1 MRLLFVRHGD
11 PDYKN
16 DCLNEIGLREARAL
30 AALGPQIGWGTCFV
44 SPLGRAQETAA
55 VVLGRAV
62 PGAHGA
68 AAAVGCTD
76 LSLRGD
82 DDVFVRAG
90 LRERGAGFGASSTGL
105 GARGAGFGASSTGL
119 GERGAGFG
127 ASSTGLGARGAAAGN
142 DGAVGCGTD
151 AAGRNPGSSGEDLI
165 KTLDWLQEFP
175 AQVDP
180 GAARLLNDAF
190 CFKKNEDG
198 TVKKRVVWDMYPAY
212 YHEHPAYS
220 DYNAWRTTPVAG
232 YSDTVSVYDGI
243 IRSFDEFLAERG
255 YVREGR
261 HYRVEKESTETI
273 TFFCHFGVTCVLLSH
288 MWNVSPFVPLQSLC
302 MPTSS
307 VTEVY
312 SEERQKGIAHFRAT
326 RIGDTTHLTMAGLKP
341 ERLPHSALFAEV
353 YSDFSQRHD

>member
-11 PDYKN
+11 PDYKK
-16 DCLNEIGLREARAL
+16 DCLNEVGLREARAL

-55 VVLGRAV
+55 IVLGRAV
-62 PGAHGA
+62 PGAHGV

-76 LSLRGD
+76 LSMRDTGSNALGAD
-82 DDVFVRAG
+82 ASGAG
-90 LRERGAGFGASSTGL
+90 LL
-105 GARGAGFGASSTGL
+105 
-119 GERGAGFG
+119 
-127 ASSTGLGARGAAAGN
+127 
-142 DGAVGCGTD
+142 
-151 AAGRNPGSSGEDLI
+151 

-180 GAARLLNDAF
+180 GAAELLQDAF
-190 CFKKNEDG
+190 CFKKNADG
-198 TVKKRVVWDMYPAY
+198 SPKNRVVWDMYPAY
-212 YHEHPAYS
+212 YHEHPTYS
-220 DYNAWRTTPVAG
+220 DYNEWRTTPVALH
-232 YSDTVSVYDGI
+232 SDAVSVYDRI

-261 HYRVEKESTETI
+261 HYRVERENTETI
-273 TFFCHFGVTCVLLSH
+273 TFFCHFGVSCVLLSRL
-288 MWNVSPFVPLQSLC
+288 WNVSPFVPLQSLC

-307 VTEVY
+307 VTELY
-312 SEERQKGIAHFRAT
+312 TEERQKGIAHFRTT

>member
-16 DCLNEIGLREARAL
+16 DCLNEIGVREARAL

-55 VVLGRAV
+55 IVLGRAV
-62 PGAHGA
+62 PGAHGV

-76 LSLRGD
+76 LSMRDTGSNALGAD
-82 DDVFVRAG
+82 ASGAG
-90 LRERGAGFGASSTGL
+90 LL
-105 GARGAGFGASSTGL
+105 
-119 GERGAGFG
+119 
-127 ASSTGLGARGAAAGN
+127 
-142 DGAVGCGTD
+142 
-151 AAGRNPGSSGEDLI
+151 

-180 GAARLLNDAF
+180 GAAELLQDAF
-190 CFKKNEDG
+190 CFKKNADG
-198 TVKKRVVWDMYPAY
+198 SPKNRVVWDMYPAY

-220 DYNAWRTTPVAG
+220 DYNAWRITPVAG
-232 YSDTVSVYDGI
+232 HSDAVSVYDRI

-261 HYRVEKESTETI
+261 HYRVERENTETI
-273 TFFCHFGVTCVLLSH
+273 SFFCHFGVSCVLLSRL
-288 MWNVSPFVPLQSLC
+288 WNVSPFVPLQSLC

-307 VTEVY
+307 VTELY
-312 SEERQKGIAHFRAT
+312 TEERQKGIAHFRTT

>member
-16 DCLNEIGLREARAL
+16 DCLNEIGVREARAL

-55 VVLGRAV
+55 IVLGRAV
-62 PGAHGA
+62 PGAHGV

-76 LSLRGD
+76 LSMRDTGSNALGAD
-82 DDVFVRAG
+82 ASGAG
-90 LRERGAGFGASSTGL
+90 LL
-105 GARGAGFGASSTGL
+105 
-119 GERGAGFG
+119 
-127 ASSTGLGARGAAAGN
+127 
-142 DGAVGCGTD
+142 
-151 AAGRNPGSSGEDLI
+151 

-180 GAARLLNDAF
+180 GAAELLQDVF
-190 CFKKNEDG
+190 CFMKNADG
-198 TVKKRVVWDMYPAY
+198 SPKNRVVWDMYPAY

-220 DYNAWRTTPVAG
+220 DYNEWRTTPVALH
-232 YSDTVSVYDGI
+232 SDAVSVYDRI

-261 HYRVEKESTETI
+261 HYRVERENTETI
-273 TFFCHFGVTCVLLSH
+273 TFFCHFGVSCVLLSRL
-288 MWNVSPFVPLQSLC
+288 WNVSPFVPLQSLC

-307 VTEVY
+307 VTELY
-312 SEERQKGIAHFRAT
+312 TEERQKGIAHFRTT

>member
-16 DCLNEIGLREARAL
+16 DCLNEIGMREARAL

-55 VVLGRAV
+55 IVLGRAV
-62 PGAHGA
+62 PGAHGV

-76 LSLRGD
+76 LSMRDTGSNALGAD
-82 DDVFVRAG
+82 ASGAG
-90 LRERGAGFGASSTGL
+90 LL
-105 GARGAGFGASSTGL
+105 
-119 GERGAGFG
+119 
-127 ASSTGLGARGAAAGN
+127 
-142 DGAVGCGTD
+142 
-151 AAGRNPGSSGEDLI
+151 

-180 GAARLLNDAF
+180 GAAELLQDAF
-190 CFKKNEDG
+190 YFKKNADG
-198 TVKKRVVWDMYPAY
+198 SPKNRVVWDMYPAY

-220 DYNAWRTTPVAG
+220 DYNEWRTTPVALH
-232 YSDTVSVYDGI
+232 SDAVSVYDRI

-261 HYRVEKESTETI
+261 HYRVERENTETI
-273 TFFCHFGVTCVLLSH
+273 TFFCHFGVTCVMLSH
-288 MWNVSPFVPLQSLC
+288 LWNVSPFVPLQSLC

-307 VTEVY
+307 VTELY
-312 SEERQKGIAHFRAT
+312 TEERQKGIAHFRAT

>member
-16 DCLNEIGLREARAL
+16 DCLNEIGMREARAL

-55 VVLGRAV
+55 IVLGRAV
-62 PGAHGA
+62 PGAHGV

-76 LSLRGD
+76 LSMRDTGSNALGAD
-82 DDVFVRAG
+82 ASGAG
-90 LRERGAGFGASSTGL
+90 LL
-105 GARGAGFGASSTGL
+105 
-119 GERGAGFG
+119 
-127 ASSTGLGARGAAAGN
+127 
-142 DGAVGCGTD
+142 
-151 AAGRNPGSSGEDLI
+151 

-180 GAARLLNDAF
+180 GAAELLQDAF
-190 CFKKNEDG
+190 YFKKNADG
-198 TVKKRVVWDMYPAY
+198 SPKNRVVWDMYPAY

-220 DYNAWRTTPVAG
+220 DYNEWRTTPVALH
-232 YSDTVSVYDGI
+232 SDAVSVYDRI

-261 HYRVEKESTETI
+261 HYRVERENTETI
-273 TFFCHFGVTCVLLSH
+273 TFFCHFGVSCVLLSRL
-288 MWNVSPFVPLQSLC
+288 WNVSPFVPLQSLC

-307 VTEVY
+307 VTELY
-312 SEERQKGIAHFRAT
+312 TEERQKGIAHFRAT

>member
-16 DCLNEIGLREARAL
+16 DCLNEIGVREARAL

-55 VVLGRAV
+55 IVLGRAV
-62 PGAHGA
+62 PGAHGV

-76 LSLRGD
+76 LSMRDTGSNALGAD
-82 DDVFVRAG
+82 ASGAG
-90 LRERGAGFGASSTGL
+90 LL
-105 GARGAGFGASSTGL
+105 
-119 GERGAGFG
+119 
-127 ASSTGLGARGAAAGN
+127 
-142 DGAVGCGTD
+142 
-151 AAGRNPGSSGEDLI
+151 

-180 GAARLLNDAF
+180 GAAELLQDAF
-190 CFKKNEDG
+190 YFKKNADG
-198 TVKKRVVWDMYPAY
+198 SPKNRVVWDMYPAY

-220 DYNAWRTTPVAG
+220 DYNEWRTTPVALH
-232 YSDTVSVYDGI
+232 SDAVSVYDRI

-261 HYRVEKESTETI
+261 HYRVERENTETI
-273 TFFCHFGVTCVLLSH
+273 TFFCHFGVSCVLLSRL
-288 MWNVSPFVPLQSLC
+288 WNVSPFVPLQSLC

-307 VTEVY
+307 VTELY
-312 SEERQKGIAHFRAT
+312 TEERQKGIAHFRTT

-341 ERLPHSALFAEV
+341 ERPPHSALFAEV

>member
-16 DCLNEIGLREARAL
+16 DCLNEIGMREARAL

-55 VVLGRAV
+55 IVLGRAV
-62 PGAHGA
+62 PGAHGV

-90 LRERGAGFGASSTGL
+90 LEARGADAF
-105 GARGAGFGASSTGL
+105 GARGAGPDSSAS
-119 GERGAGFG
+119 
-127 ASSTGLGARGAAAGN
+127 
-142 DGAVGCGTD
+142 D
-151 AAGRNPGSSGEDLI
+151 AADGGPGTSGEDLI
-165 KTLDWLQEFP
+165 RTLDWLQEFP
-175 AQVDP
+175 AQVDS
-180 GAARLLNDAF
+180 GAAELLQDAF
-190 CFKKNEDG
+190 CFKKNADG
-198 TVKKRVVWDMYPAY
+198 SPKNRVVWDMYPAY

-220 DYNAWRTTPVAG
+220 DYNEWRTTPVALH
-232 YSDTVSVYDGI
+232 SDAVSVYDRI

-261 HYRVEKESTETI
+261 HYRVERENTETI
-273 TFFCHFGVTCVLLSH
+273 TFFCHFGVSCVLLSRL
-288 MWNVSPFVPLQSLC
+288 WNVSPFVPLQSLC

-307 VTEVY
+307 VTELY
-312 SEERQKGIAHFRAT
+312 TEERQKGIAHFRAT

>member
-16 DCLNEIGLREARAL
+16 DCLNEIGVREARAL
-30 AALGPQIGWGTCFV
+30 AALSPQIGWGTCFV

-55 VVLGRAV
+55 IVLGRAV
-62 PGAHGA
+62 PGAHGV

-76 LSLRGD
+76 LSMRDTGSNALGAD
-82 DDVFVRAG
+82 ASGAG
-90 LRERGAGFGASSTGL
+90 LL
-105 GARGAGFGASSTGL
+105 
-119 GERGAGFG
+119 
-127 ASSTGLGARGAAAGN
+127 
-142 DGAVGCGTD
+142 
-151 AAGRNPGSSGEDLI
+151 

-180 GAARLLNDAF
+180 GAAELLQDAF
-190 CFKKNEDG
+190 CFKKNADG
-198 TVKKRVVWDMYPAY
+198 SPKNRVVWDMYPAY

-220 DYNAWRTTPVAG
+220 DYNEWRTTPVALH
-232 YSDTVSVYDGI
+232 SDAVSVYDRI

-261 HYRVEKESTETI
+261 HYRVERENTETI
-273 TFFCHFGVTCVLLSH
+273 TFFCHFGVSCVLLSRL
-288 MWNVSPFVPLQSLC
+288 WNVSPFVPLQSLC

-307 VTEVY
+307 VTELY
-312 SEERQKGIAHFRAT
+312 TEERQKGVAHFRAT

>member
-16 DCLNEIGLREARAL
+16 DCLNEIGVREARAL

-55 VVLGRAV
+55 IVLGRAV
-62 PGAHGA
+62 PGAHGV

-76 LSLRGD
+76 LSMRDTGSNALGAD
-82 DDVFVRAG
+82 ASGAG
-90 LRERGAGFGASSTGL
+90 LL
-105 GARGAGFGASSTGL
+105 
-119 GERGAGFG
+119 
-127 ASSTGLGARGAAAGN
+127 
-142 DGAVGCGTD
+142 
-151 AAGRNPGSSGEDLI
+151 

-180 GAARLLNDAF
+180 GAAELLQDAF
-190 CFKKNEDG
+190 YFKKNADG
-198 TVKKRVVWDMYPAY
+198 SPKNRVVWDMYPAY

-220 DYNAWRTTPVAG
+220 DYNEWRTTPVALH
-232 YSDTVSVYDGI
+232 SDAVSVYDRI

-261 HYRVEKESTETI
+261 HYRVERENTETI
-273 TFFCHFGVTCVLLSH
+273 TFFCHFAVSCVLLSRL
-288 MWNVSPFVPLQSLC
+288 WNVSPFVPLQSLC

-307 VTEVY
+307 VTELY
-312 SEERQKGIAHFRAT
+312 TEERQKGIAHFRTT

>member
-11 PDYKN
+11 PDYKK
-16 DCLNEIGLREARAL
+16 DCLNEIGVREARAL

-55 VVLGRAV
+55 IVLGRAV
-62 PGAHGA
+62 PGAHGV

-76 LSLRGD
+76 LSMRD
-82 DDVFVRAG
+82 
-90 LRERGAGFGASSTGL
+90 TGSNAL
-105 GARGAGFGASSTGL
+105 GA
-119 GERGAGFG
+119 
-127 ASSTGLGARGAAAGN
+127 
-142 DGAVGCGTD
+142 D
-151 AAGRNPGSSGEDLI
+151 ASGEDLI
-165 KTLDWLQEFP
+165 RTLDWLQEFP

-180 GAARLLNDAF
+180 GAADLLQDAF

-198 TVKKRVVWDMYPAY
+198 TIKRRVVWDMYPAY

-220 DYNAWRTTPVAG
+220 DYNEWRTTPVALH
-232 YSDTVSVYDGI
+232 SDAVSVYDRI

-261 HYRVEKESTETI
+261 HYRVERENTETI
-273 TFFCHFGVTCVLLSH
+273 TFFCHFGVSCVLLSRL
-288 MWNVSPFVPLQSLC
+288 WNVSPFVPLQSLC

-307 VTEVY
+307 VTELY
-312 SEERQKGIAHFRAT
+312 TEERQKGIAHFRTT

>member
-16 DCLNEIGLREARAL
+16 DCLNEIGVREARAL

-55 VVLGRAV
+55 IVLGRAV
-62 PGAHGA
+62 PGAHGV

-76 LSLRGD
+76 LSMRDTGSNALGAD
-82 DDVFVRAG
+82 ASGAG
-90 LRERGAGFGASSTGL
+90 LL
-105 GARGAGFGASSTGL
+105 
-119 GERGAGFG
+119 
-127 ASSTGLGARGAAAGN
+127 
-142 DGAVGCGTD
+142 
-151 AAGRNPGSSGEDLI
+151 

-180 GAARLLNDAF
+180 GAAELLQDAF
-190 CFKKNEDG
+190 CFKKNADG
-198 TVKKRVVWDMYPAY
+198 SPKNRVVWDMYPAY

-220 DYNAWRTTPVAG
+220 DYNEWRTTPVALH
-232 YSDTVSVYDGI
+232 SDAVSVYDRI

-261 HYRVEKESTETI
+261 HYRVERENTETI
-273 TFFCHFGVTCVLLSH
+273 TFFCHFGVSCILLSRL
-288 MWNVSPFVPLQSLC
+288 WNVSPFVPLQSLC

-307 VTEVY
+307 VTELY
-312 SEERQKGIAHFRAT
+312 TEERQKGIAHFRTT

>member
-16 DCLNEIGLREARAL
+16 DCLNEIGVREARAL

-55 VVLGRAV
+55 IVLGRAV

-76 LSLRGD
+76 LSMRDTGSNALGAD
-82 DDVFVRAG
+82 ASGAG
-90 LRERGAGFGASSTGL
+90 LL
-105 GARGAGFGASSTGL
+105 
-119 GERGAGFG
+119 
-127 ASSTGLGARGAAAGN
+127 
-142 DGAVGCGTD
+142 
-151 AAGRNPGSSGEDLI
+151 

-180 GAARLLNDAF
+180 GAAELLQDAF
-190 CFKKNEDG
+190 CFKKNADG
-198 TVKKRVVWDMYPAY
+198 SPKNRVVWDMYPAY

-220 DYNAWRTTPVAG
+220 DYNEWRTTPVALH
-232 YSDTVSVYDGI
+232 SDAVSVYDRI

-261 HYRVEKESTETI
+261 HYRVERENTETI
-273 TFFCHFGVTCVLLSH
+273 TFFCHFGVSCVLLSRL
-288 MWNVSPFVPLQSLC
+288 WNVSPFVPLQSLC

-307 VTEVY
+307 VTELY
-312 SEERQKGIAHFRAT
+312 TEERQKGIAHFRTT

>member
-16 DCLNEIGLREARAL
+16 DCLNEIGVREARAL

-55 VVLGRAV
+55 IVLGRAV
-62 PGAHGA
+62 PGAHGV

-76 LSLRGD
+76 LSMRDTGSNALGAD
-82 DDVFVRAG
+82 ASGAG
-90 LRERGAGFGASSTGL
+90 LL
-105 GARGAGFGASSTGL
+105 
-119 GERGAGFG
+119 
-127 ASSTGLGARGAAAGN
+127 
-142 DGAVGCGTD
+142 
-151 AAGRNPGSSGEDLI
+151 

-180 GAARLLNDAF
+180 GAAELLQDAF
-190 CFKKNEDG
+190 YFKKNADG
-198 TVKKRVVWDMYPAY
+198 SPKNRVVWDMYPAY

-220 DYNAWRTTPVAG
+220 DYNEWRTTPVALH
-232 YSDTVSVYDGI
+232 SDAVSVYDRI

-261 HYRVEKESTETI
+261 HYRVERENTETI
-273 TFFCHFGVTCVLLSH
+273 TFFCHFGVSCVLLSRL
-288 MWNVSPFVPLQSLC
+288 WNVSPFVPLQSLC

>member
-16 DCLNEIGLREARAL
+16 DCLNEIGVREARAL

-55 VVLGRAV
+55 IVLGRAV
-62 PGAHGA
+62 PGAHGV

-76 LSLRGD
+76 LSMRDTGSNALGAD
-82 DDVFVRAG
+82 ASGAG
-90 LRERGAGFGASSTGL
+90 LL
-105 GARGAGFGASSTGL
+105 
-119 GERGAGFG
+119 
-127 ASSTGLGARGAAAGN
+127 
-142 DGAVGCGTD
+142 
-151 AAGRNPGSSGEDLI
+151 

-180 GAARLLNDAF
+180 GAAELLQDAF
-190 CFKKNEDG
+190 YFKKNADG
-198 TVKKRVVWDMYPAY
+198 SPKNRVVWDMYPAY

-220 DYNAWRTTPVAG
+220 DYNEWRTTPVALH
-232 YSDTVSVYDGI
+232 SDAVSVYDRI

-273 TFFCHFGVTCVLLSH
+273 TFFCHFGVSCVLLSRL
-288 MWNVSPFVPLQSLC
+288 WNVSPFVPLQSLC
-302 MPTSS
+302 MPPSS
-307 VTEVY
+307 VTELY
-312 SEERQKGIAHFRAT
+312 TEERQKGIAHFRTT

>member
-1 MRLLFVRHGD
+1 MRLLLVRHGD

-16 DCLNEIGLREARAL
+16 DCLNEIGMREARAL

-55 VVLGRAV
+55 IVLGRAV
-62 PGAHGA
+62 PGAHGV

-76 LSLRGD
+76 LSMRDTGSNALGAD
-82 DDVFVRAG
+82 ASGAG
-90 LRERGAGFGASSTGL
+90 LL
-105 GARGAGFGASSTGL
+105 
-119 GERGAGFG
+119 
-127 ASSTGLGARGAAAGN
+127 
-142 DGAVGCGTD
+142 
-151 AAGRNPGSSGEDLI
+151 

-180 GAARLLNDAF
+180 GAAELLQDAF
-190 CFKKNEDG
+190 YFKKNADG
-198 TVKKRVVWDMYPAY
+198 SPKNRVVWDMYPAY

-220 DYNAWRTTPVAG
+220 DYNEWRTTPVALH
-232 YSDTVSVYDGI
+232 SDAVSVYDRI

-261 HYRVEKESTETI
+261 HYRVERENTETI
-273 TFFCHFGVTCVLLSH
+273 TFFCHFGVSCVLLSRL
-288 MWNVSPFVPLQSLC
+288 WNVSPFVPLQSLC

-307 VTEVY
+307 VTELY
-312 SEERQKGIAHFRAT
+312 TEERQKGIAHFRTT

>member
-16 DCLNEIGLREARAL
+16 DCLNEIGMREARAL

-55 VVLGRAV
+55 IVLGRAV
-62 PGAHGA
+62 PGAHGV

-76 LSLRGD
+76 LSMRDTGSNALGAD
-82 DDVFVRAG
+82 ASGAG
-90 LRERGAGFGASSTGL
+90 LL
-105 GARGAGFGASSTGL
+105 
-119 GERGAGFG
+119 
-127 ASSTGLGARGAAAGN
+127 
-142 DGAVGCGTD
+142 
-151 AAGRNPGSSGEDLI
+151 

-180 GAARLLNDAF
+180 GAAELLQDAF
-190 CFKKNEDG
+190 YFKKNADG
-198 TVKKRVVWDMYPAY
+198 SPKNRVVWDMYPAY

-220 DYNAWRTTPVAG
+220 DYNEWRTTPVALH
-232 YSDTVSVYDGI
+232 SDAVSVYDRI

-261 HYRVEKESTETI
+261 HYRVERENTETI
-273 TFFCHFGVTCVLLSH
+273 TFFCHFGVSCILLSRL
-288 MWNVSPFVPLQSLC
+288 WNVSPFVPLQSLC

>member
-11 PDYKN
+11 PDYKK
-16 DCLNEIGLREARAL
+16 DCLNEIGVREARAL

-55 VVLGRAV
+55 IVLGRAV
-62 PGAHGA
+62 PGAHGV

-76 LSLRGD
+76 LSMRDTGSNALGAD
-82 DDVFVRAG
+82 ASGAG
-90 LRERGAGFGASSTGL
+90 LL
-105 GARGAGFGASSTGL
+105 
-119 GERGAGFG
+119 
-127 ASSTGLGARGAAAGN
+127 
-142 DGAVGCGTD
+142 
-151 AAGRNPGSSGEDLI
+151 

-175 AQVDP
+175 ALVDP
-180 GAARLLNDAF
+180 GAAELLQDAF
-190 CFKKNEDG
+190 YFKKNADG
-198 TVKKRVVWDMYPAY
+198 SPKNRVVWDMYPAY

-220 DYNAWRTTPVAG
+220 DYNEWRTTPVALH
-232 YSDTVSVYDGI
+232 SDAVSVYDRI

-261 HYRVEKESTETI
+261 HYRVERENTETI
-273 TFFCHFGVTCVLLSH
+273 TFFCHFGVSCVLLSRL
-288 MWNVSPFVPLQSLC
+288 WNVSPFVPLQSLC

-307 VTEVY
+307 VTELY
-312 SEERQKGIAHFRAT
+312 TEERQKGIAHFRAT

>member
-1 MRLLFVRHGD
+1 MRLLLVRHGD

-16 DCLNEIGLREARAL
+16 DCLNEIGVREARAL

-55 VVLGRAV
+55 IVLGRAV
-62 PGAHGA
+62 PGAHGV

-76 LSLRGD
+76 LSMRDTGSNALGAD
-82 DDVFVRAG
+82 ASGAG
-90 LRERGAGFGASSTGL
+90 LL
-105 GARGAGFGASSTGL
+105 
-119 GERGAGFG
+119 
-127 ASSTGLGARGAAAGN
+127 
-142 DGAVGCGTD
+142 
-151 AAGRNPGSSGEDLI
+151 

-180 GAARLLNDAF
+180 GAAELLQDAF
-190 CFKKNEDG
+190 YFKKNADG
-198 TVKKRVVWDMYPAY
+198 SPKNRVVWDMYPAY

-220 DYNAWRTTPVAG
+220 DYNEWRTTPVALH
-232 YSDTVSVYDGI
+232 SDAVSVYDRI

-261 HYRVEKESTETI
+261 HYRVERENTETI
-273 TFFCHFGVTCVLLSH
+273 TFFCHFGVSCVLLSRL
-288 MWNVSPFVPLQSLC
+288 WNVSPFVPLQSLC

-307 VTEVY
+307 VTELY
-312 SEERQKGIAHFRAT
+312 TEERQKGIAHFRTT

>member
-16 DCLNEIGLREARAL
+16 DCLNEIGVREARAL

-55 VVLGRAV
+55 IVLGRAV
-62 PGAHGA
+62 PGAHGT

-82 DDVFVRAG
+82 DDVFVRK
-90 LRERGAGFGASSTGL
+90 GFGARGADVSDAGL
-105 GARGAGFGASSTGL
+105 GARGES
-119 GERGAGFG
+119 
-127 ASSTGLGARGAAAGN
+127 
-142 DGAVGCGTD
+142 
-151 AAGRNPGSSGEDLI
+151 LI

-180 GAARLLNDAF
+180 CAADLLQDAF
-190 CFKKNEDG
+190 CFKKNADG
-198 TVKKRVVWDMYPAY
+198 TIKRRVVWDMYPAY

-220 DYNAWRTTPVAG
+220 DYHAWRTTPVADH
-232 YSDTVSVYDGI
+232 SDAVSVYDGI

-255 YVREGR
+255 YLREGR
-261 HYRVEKESTETI
+261 HYRVEKENTETI

-307 VTEVY
+307 VTELY
-312 SEERQKGIAHFRAT
+312 TEERKKGIAHFRAT

>member
-16 DCLNEIGLREARAL
+16 DCLNEIGMREARAL

-55 VVLGRAV
+55 IVLGRAV
-62 PGAHGA
+62 PGAHGV

-76 LSLRGD
+76 LSMRDTGSNALGAD
-82 DDVFVRAG
+82 ASGAG
-90 LRERGAGFGASSTGL
+90 LL
-105 GARGAGFGASSTGL
+105 
-119 GERGAGFG
+119 
-127 ASSTGLGARGAAAGN
+127 
-142 DGAVGCGTD
+142 
-151 AAGRNPGSSGEDLI
+151 

-180 GAARLLNDAF
+180 GAAELLQDAF
-190 CFKKNEDG
+190 YFKKNADG
-198 TVKKRVVWDMYPAY
+198 SPKNRVVWDMYPAY

-220 DYNAWRTTPVAG
+220 DYNEWRTTPVALH
-232 YSDTVSVYDGI
+232 SDAVSVYDRI

-261 HYRVEKESTETI
+261 HYRVERENTETI
-273 TFFCHFGVTCVLLSH
+273 TFFCHFGVSCVLLSRL
-288 MWNVSPFVPLQSLC
+288 WNVSPFVPLQSLC

-307 VTEVY
+307 VTELY
-312 SEERQKGIAHFRAT
+312 TEERQKGIAHFRTT

>member
-1 MRLLFVRHGD
+1 MRLLLVRHGD
-11 PDYKN
+11 PDYKK
-16 DCLNEIGLREARAL
+16 DCLNEIGVREARAL

-55 VVLGRAV
+55 IVLGRAV
-62 PGAHGA
+62 PGAHGV

-76 LSLRGD
+76 LSMRDTGSNALGAD
-82 DDVFVRAG
+82 ASGAG
-90 LRERGAGFGASSTGL
+90 LL
-105 GARGAGFGASSTGL
+105 
-119 GERGAGFG
+119 
-127 ASSTGLGARGAAAGN
+127 
-142 DGAVGCGTD
+142 
-151 AAGRNPGSSGEDLI
+151 

-180 GAARLLNDAF
+180 GAAELLQDAF
-190 CFKKNEDG
+190 CFKKNADG
-198 TVKKRVVWDMYPAY
+198 SPKNRVVWDMYPAY

-220 DYNAWRTTPVAG
+220 DYNEWRTTPVALH
-232 YSDTVSVYDGI
+232 SDAVSVYDRI

-261 HYRVEKESTETI
+261 HYRVERENTETI
-273 TFFCHFGVTCVLLSH
+273 TFFCHFGVSCVLLSRL
-288 MWNVSPFVPLQSLC
+288 WNVSPFVPLQSLC

-307 VTEVY
+307 VTELY
-312 SEERQKGIAHFRAT
+312 TEERQKGIAHFRTT

>member
-16 DCLNEIGLREARAL
+16 DCLNEIGVREARAL

-55 VVLGRAV
+55 IALGRAV
-62 PGAHGA
+62 RGAHGV

-76 LSLRGD
+76 LSMRDTGSNALGAD
-82 DDVFVRAG
+82 AS
-90 LRERGAGFGASSTGL
+90 GAG
-105 GARGAGFGASSTGL
+105 
-119 GERGAGFG
+119 
-127 ASSTGLGARGAAAGN
+127 
-142 DGAVGCGTD
+142 
-151 AAGRNPGSSGEDLI
+151 LI

-180 GAARLLNDAF
+180 GAAELLQDAF
-190 CFKKNEDG
+190 CFKKNADG
-198 TVKKRVVWDMYPAY
+198 SPKNRVVWDMYPAY

-220 DYNAWRTTPVAG
+220 DYNEWRTTPVALH
-232 YSDTVSVYDGI
+232 SDAVSVYDRI

-261 HYRVEKESTETI
+261 HYRVERENTETI
-273 TFFCHFGVTCVLLSH
+273 TFFCHFGVSCVLLSRL
-288 MWNVSPFVPLQSLC
+288 WNVSPFVPLQSLC

-307 VTEVY
+307 VTELY
-312 SEERQKGIAHFRAT
+312 TEERQKGIAHFRTT

>member
-16 DCLNEIGLREARAL
+16 DCLNEIGVREARAL

-55 VVLGRAV
+55 IVLGRAV
-62 PGAHGA
+62 PGAHGV

-76 LSLRGD
+76 LSMRDTGSNALGAD
-82 DDVFVRAG
+82 ASGAG
-90 LRERGAGFGASSTGL
+90 LL
-105 GARGAGFGASSTGL
+105 
-119 GERGAGFG
+119 
-127 ASSTGLGARGAAAGN
+127 
-142 DGAVGCGTD
+142 
-151 AAGRNPGSSGEDLI
+151 

-180 GAARLLNDAF
+180 GAAELLQDAF
-190 CFKKNEDG
+190 YFKKNADG
-198 TVKKRVVWDMYPAY
+198 SPKNRVVWDMYPAY

-220 DYNAWRTTPVAG
+220 DYNEWRTTPVALH
-232 YSDTVSVYDGI
+232 SDAVSVYDRI

-261 HYRVEKESTETI
+261 HYRVERENTETI
-273 TFFCHFGVTCVLLSH
+273 TFFCHFGVSCVLLSRL
-288 MWNVSPFVPLQSLC
+288 WNVSPFVPLQSLC

-307 VTEVY
+307 VTELY
-312 SEERQKGIAHFRAT
+312 TEERQKGIAHFRTT

-341 ERLPHSALFAEV
+341 ERLPHSALFVEV

>member
-11 PDYKN
+11 PDYKK
-16 DCLNEIGLREARAL
+16 DCLNEVGLREARAL

-55 VVLGRAV
+55 LVLGRAV

-90 LRERGAGFGASSTGL
+90 LGACSADLNSSASN
-105 GARGAGFGASSTGL
+105 
-119 GERGAGFG
+119 
-127 ASSTGLGARGAAAGN
+127 AAD
-142 DGAVGCGTD
+142 DG
-151 AAGRNPGSSGEDLI
+151 PGSSGEGLI

-180 GAARLLNDAF
+180 DAADLLQDAF

-198 TVKKRVVWDMYPAY
+198 SIKRRVVWDMYPAY

-220 DYNAWRTTPVAG
+220 DYNEWRTTPVALH
-232 YSDTVSVYDGI
+232 SDAVSVYDRI

-261 HYRVEKESTETI
+261 HYRVERENTETI
-273 TFFCHFGVTCVLLSH
+273 TFFCHFGVSCVLLSRL
-288 MWNVSPFVPLQSLC
+288 WNVSPFVPLQSLC

-307 VTEVY
+307 VTELY
-312 SEERQKGIAHFRAT
+312 TEERQKGIAHFRTT

-341 ERLPHSALFAEV
+341 ERLPHSAPFAEV

>member
-16 DCLNEIGLREARAL
+16 DCLNEIGVREARAL

-55 VVLGRAV
+55 IVLGRAV
-62 PGAHGA
+62 PGAHGV

-76 LSLRGD
+76 LSMRDTGSNALGAD
-82 DDVFVRAG
+82 ASGAG
-90 LRERGAGFGASSTGL
+90 LL
-105 GARGAGFGASSTGL
+105 
-119 GERGAGFG
+119 
-127 ASSTGLGARGAAAGN
+127 
-142 DGAVGCGTD
+142 
-151 AAGRNPGSSGEDLI
+151 

-180 GAARLLNDAF
+180 GAAELLQDAF
-190 CFKKNEDG
+190 YFKKNADG
-198 TVKKRVVWDMYPAY
+198 SPKNRVVWDMYPAY

-220 DYNAWRTTPVAG
+220 DYNEWRTTPVALH
-232 YSDTVSVYDGI
+232 SDAVSVYDRI

-261 HYRVEKESTETI
+261 HYRVERENTETI
-273 TFFCHFGVTCVLLSH
+273 TFFCHFGVSCVLLSRL
-288 MWNVSPFVPLQSLC
+288 WNVSPFVPLQSLC

-307 VTEVY
+307 VTELY
-312 SEERQKGIAHFRAT
+312 TEERQKGIAHFRTT

-353 YSDFSQRHD
+353 YSDFSHRHD